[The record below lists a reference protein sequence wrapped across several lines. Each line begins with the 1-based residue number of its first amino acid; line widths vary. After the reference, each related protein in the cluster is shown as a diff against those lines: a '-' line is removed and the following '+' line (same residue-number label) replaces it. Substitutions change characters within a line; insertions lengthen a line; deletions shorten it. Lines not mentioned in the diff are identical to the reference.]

1 MSVRGKEIKRAI
13 MASDDNLAKMQIEND
28 KLKKSRDTLNLNN
41 GHLKDDIDR
50 LNSSIAIY
58 KQRAIDAEAL
68 VRPLQDSINK
78 LSAERGTWLKK
89 LRRAGIKV

>member
-1 MSVRGKEIKRAI
+1 MSTKEKEIKRAI
-13 MASDDNLAKMQIEND
+13 MASDDNLAKIQIEND

-41 GHLKDDIDR
+41 GHLKDDIDK
-50 LNSSIAIY
+50 LNSSIEIY
-58 KQRAIDAEAL
+58 KQRAIDAEKL